1 MQCEMEMLESRLQ
14 LSAAVASGATLS
26 SSGVLSVVGER
37 AAANTIGV
45 KLSSDGT
52 QIETAIGS
60 DTASFALADVK
71 RVLVMG
77 GDEADTINVDLTDAN
92 LNFSTVIIGRAG
104 DDTM

>member
-60 DTASFALADVK
+60 DTAGFALAAA
-71 RVLVMG
+71 G
-77 GDEADTINVDLTDAN
+77 GV
-92 LNFSTVIIGRAG
+92 RAARLQTREQYFPPPYRILEG
-104 DDTM
+104 QTSK